1 MNKFKYILKNLVL
14 LVSVFL
20 VATLFVSEFF
30 GADMEEAGLFYSA
43 AITVLAVYLYKKHA
57 E

>member
-1 MNKFKYILKNLVL
+1 MNKFKIILKNLVIL
-14 LVSVFL
+14 ASVFL
-20 VATLFVSEFF
+20 VANLLVTEFF
-30 GADMEEAGLFYSA
+30 GADFEDGGFFYSA